1 MLIITTI
8 RCDVKVQ
15 GSRKTSLHEGSPRHP
30 DIGTG
35 RREFFFRNGRG
46 VAVTIPFPIVTAP
59 RIFFFHIVQKIIIG
73 SCHVKIENLY
83 LVFVKSLSL

>member
-35 RREFFFRNGRG
+35 RREFFFEMAGGSLLRYHFLSLPHRG
-46 VAVTIPFPIVTAP
+46 Y
-59 RIFFFHIVQKIIIG
+59 FFHIVQKIIIG